1 MTAAGYYDQSYP
13 PSLFGPPALVDPSIS
28 ALSPS
33 TVSAAAGPLTV
44 QVNGSHFEAGSV
56 IEIDHAGV
64 PTTFV
69 SAARLTT
76 SFDPS
81 VAGTVVFTVRN
92 PNDEESNSV
101 NFVVSA

>member
-13 PSLFGPPALVDPSIS
+13 PSIFGPPAAADPSIS
-28 ALSPS
+28 ALLPT
-33 TVSAAAGPLTV
+33 TVSAAAGPTTV
-44 QVNGSHFEAGSV
+44 QVNGTNFEAGSV
-56 IEIDHAGV
+56 IEIDQVAV

-69 SAARLTT
+69 SATRLTT
-76 SFDPS
+76 SYDPT

-101 NFVVSA
+101 SFVVT